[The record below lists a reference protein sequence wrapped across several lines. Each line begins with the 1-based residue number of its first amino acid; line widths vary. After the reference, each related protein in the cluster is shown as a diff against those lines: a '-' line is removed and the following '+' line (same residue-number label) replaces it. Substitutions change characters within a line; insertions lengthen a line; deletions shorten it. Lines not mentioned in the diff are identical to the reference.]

1 MRRVIVTAAC
11 VLAGS
16 GMGVAAATAGT
27 AVGTLAGQTQI
38 SYGCPG
44 PVAEGGPSCNPWRT
58 FAQARFSVSPSASGR
73 IHIVVSD
80 SLGRF
85 SLRLAPGNYTVT
97 SLPQGAHTGRNDA
110 PDTHPARRPDAD
122 RRSLP
127 GLPDDGVTA
136 VAVAIPA
143 LSASALVAAAPATPT
158 G

>member
-1 MRRVIVTAAC
+1 MRRVFVTAAC

-58 FAQARFSVSPSASGR
+58 FAQARFSVSPSPSGR
-73 IHIVVSD
+73 AHIVVSD

-97 SLPQGAHTGRNDA
+97 SLPQAHTRGGTTLQIRI
-110 PDTHPARRPDAD
+110 RP
-122 RRSLP
+122 
-127 GLPDDGVTA
+127 G
-136 VAVAIPA
+136 A
-143 LSASALVAAAPATPT
+143 LTRIVVRFQGYPMME
-158 G
+158 